1 MRIGRDIKDSFGVK
15 KLSDQNL
22 ILRLGAGS
30 IMQLITVN
38 FVAQERSFPQRV
50 TVEDARERFRP

>member
-1 MRIGRDIKDSFGVK
+1 MRIGRDIKDRFGVK